1 MADAENELLAGGAPA
16 VPQLDSKRSR
26 RKSYQKEIFPQD
38 VSSYTISGRIGQ
50 GAFASVYKAYCTT
63 KDLDVAIKVIELE
76 TSDRDIFEKVSAET
90 QTMLTLHHE
99 NILLLYACFV
109 YKNEAWAILPLM
121 VTTCSTVLKNF
132 DSGLEEKYVA
142 RIVKDVVCGLEYLHK
157 QSLVHADL
165 KSGNILLNR
174 HGISQIA
181 DFGVTSSLITFS
193 EFQKLHQISGTVHW
207 MAPEVAKSLTKNSEG
222 YDSKADIWSLGIT
235 CLELA
240 AGKPPHY
247 GLERAKAMMAIL
259 TQDPP
264 TVDTHVK
271 HRASTSA
278 FKQFVSMC
286 LQVDPSSRK
295 TAKELKTTAFIDS
308 PLGYPDLA
316 DFLQL
321 GEADNPY
328 NTNLDDKALPKS
340 LLQETQDADHG
351 WNFTVDSDTQE
362 EIADIAQ
369 MVVDQENAAKA
380 NAEASAD
387 TTDASTKR
395 AEEND
400 AGSSKET
407 STKAS
412 STKPKKDKCI
422 IS

>member
-1 MADAENELLAGGAPA
+1 MAEAENELTAGNPA
-16 VPQLDSKRSR
+16 LESKRSR
-26 RKSYQKEIFPQD
+26 RKSYERETFPQE
-38 VSSYTISGRIGQ
+38 VNSYTVSGRIGK
-50 GAFASVYKAYCTT
+50 GAFASVYKAYCTP

-99 NILLLYACFV
+99 NILPLYACFV
-109 YKNEAWAILPLM
+109 HKNEAWAILPLM

-132 DSGLEEKYVA
+132 DSGLEEKFVA

-165 KSGNILLNR
+165 KPGNILLNKL
-174 HGISQIA
+174 GVSQIA

-193 EFQKLHQISGTVHW
+193 EFKKLHQISGTVHW

-235 CLELA
+235 CLQLA

-264 TVDTHVK
+264 TVDSHVK

-295 TAKELKTTAFIDS
+295 PAKELKTTAFIDS
-308 PLGYPDLA
+308 PVGYPELVDY
-316 DFLQL
+316 LQL
-321 GEADNPY
+321 GASENPY
-328 NTNLDDKALPKS
+328 NADIDDKALPKS
-340 LLQETQDADHG
+340 LEEQTPDTDHG
-351 WNFTVDSDTQE
+351 WNFTVDSDATKE
-362 EIADIAQ
+362 EINNIAQ
-369 MVVDQENAAKA
+369 MVVDQENAAKV
-380 NAEASAD
+380 NAEVSED
-387 TTDASTKR
+387 TAGTEQ
-395 AEEND
+395 AEENG
-400 AGSSKET
+400 AGSVKAT
-407 STKAS
+407 STKPDQPKAG
-412 STKPKKDKCI
+412 KKDKCI